1 MKNAQN
7 DQKEI
12 RSGKSFFEWS
22 LALKRRPKTYMRKSG
37 SVIKA
42 NHLILMPMALLL
54 FLGAQEQEDLMKPLL
69 LALVILL
76 PVARLAGWLVESV
89 GQPAVLGELVA
100 GMVLGNLSLVGVSEL
115 QYLKSD
121 VGLEILSGLGVI
133 LLLFEVGLDSSLG
146 DLLKVGLSSLIV
158 ATIGVILP
166 FGLGWLVSS
175 VLLAEQSPYT
185 HAFIGATL
193 CATSVGITAR
203 VLQDM
208 NKLRSREAR
217 IILGAAVIDDVLGL
231 VVLAIISGLIIGVST
246 GQSVTTT
253 SIIWLVTKVA
263 VFLAGSLALG
273 IFFVPRIV
281 RQVAKA
287 KTKGM
292 LFTFALAFCFLL
304 SYLATLIGLAAIVGA
319 FAAGLILER
328 VPFQDFLHEDER
340 SPEDM
345 LHPLSTFLV
354 PLFFLHMG
362 IKIELAS
369 LFSVQVI
376 GLALALTAVAVIGKQ
391 ACGLGVL
398 EKGLDR
404 LSIGLGMVPRGEVG
418 LIFAGVGLTL
428 KIHGERILDE
438 AAFAAIL
445 FMVVVTTLITPPLL
459 QWSFTLR
466 GK

>member
-1 MKNAQN
+1 M
-7 DQKEI
+7 
-12 RSGKSFFEWS
+12 
-22 LALKRRPKTYMRKSG
+22 YMRKGG
-37 SVIKA
+37 SVLKA
-42 NHLILMPMALLL
+42 NHMILMPMALVL

-121 VGLEILSGLGVI
+121 VGLEILSGLAVI
-133 LLLFEVGLDSSLG
+133 LLLFEVGLDSSLA

-175 VLLAEQSPYT
+175 FLLAEQSPYT

-246 GQSVTTT
+246 GQSVTAT

-404 LSIGLGMVPRGEVG
+404 LAIGLGMVPRGEVG

-428 KIHGERILDE
+428 KFHGERVLDE

-445 FMVVVTTLITPPLL
+445 FMVMVTTLITPPLL
-459 QWSFTLR
+459 QWSFTR
-466 GK
+466 SEK

>member
-1 MKNAQN
+1 
-7 DQKEI
+7 
-12 RSGKSFFEWS
+12 
-22 LALKRRPKTYMRKSG
+22 
-37 SVIKA
+37 
-42 NHLILMPMALLL
+42 
-54 FLGAQEQEDLMKPLL
+54 MKPLL

-76 PVARLAGWLVESV
+76 PVARLAGWLVERV
-89 GQPAVLGELVA
+89 GQPAVLGELLA
-100 GMVLGNLSLVGVSEL
+100 GMVLGNLSLIGVSEL

-133 LLLFEVGLDSSLG
+133 LLLFEVGLDSSLA
-146 DLLKVGLSSLIV
+146 DLLKVGLSSLLV

-175 VLLAEQSPYT
+175 LLLAGHSPYT

-208 NKLRSREAR
+208 NKLKTREAR

-231 VVLAIISGLIIGVST
+231 VVLAIISGLIIGAST
-246 GQSVTTT
+246 GQTVTVA
-253 SIIWLVTKVA
+253 SIVWLVTKVA
-263 VFLAGSLALG
+263 IFLAGSLALG
-273 IFFVPRIV
+273 IFLVPRIV

-287 KTKGM
+287 RTKGM
-292 LFTFALAFCFLL
+292 LFSFALAFCFLL

-319 FAAGLILER
+319 FAAGLILES
-328 VPFQDFLHEDER
+328 VPFQEFLHEDER

-369 LFSVQVI
+369 LFSAQVI

-428 KIHGERILDE
+428 KVHGQRILDE

-445 FMVVVTTLITPPLL
+445 FMIVVTTLIAPPLL
-459 QWSFTLR
+459 QWSFTR
-466 GK
+466 REK

>member
-1 MKNAQN
+1 MREN
-7 DQKEI
+7 
-12 RSGKSFFEWS
+12 RSG
-22 LALKRRPKTYMRKSG
+22 
-37 SVIKA
+37 
-42 NHLILMPMALLL
+42 LILMLMCLVL

-76 PVARLAGWLVESV
+76 PVARLAGWLIERV

-100 GMVLGNLSLVGVSEL
+100 GMVLGNLSLVGISEL

-121 VGLEILSGLGVI
+121 IGLEILSGLGVI
-133 LLLFEVGLDSSLG
+133 LLLFEVGLDSSLA

-166 FGLGWLVSS
+166 FGLGWLVSFF
-175 VLLAEQSPYT
+175 LLAERSPYM

-246 GQSVTTT
+246 GQSVTAA
-253 SIIWLVTKVA
+253 SIVWLVTKVA

-292 LFTFALAFCFLL
+292 LFTFALAFCFFL

-319 FAAGLILER
+319 FAAGLILEG
-328 VPFQDFLHEDER
+328 VPFQEFLHEDER

-345 LHPLSTFLV
+345 LHPLSSFLV

-369 LFSVQVI
+369 LFSAQVI
-376 GLALALTAVAVIGKQ
+376 GLALALTAVAIIGKQ

-398 EKGLDR
+398 ERRLDR

-428 KIHGERILDE
+428 KVHGEQVLDK

-445 FMVVVTTLITPPLL
+445 FMVAVTTLITPPLL
-459 QWSFTLR
+459 QWSFTR
-466 GK
+466 HRK

>member
-1 MKNAQN
+1 
-7 DQKEI
+7 
-12 RSGKSFFEWS
+12 
-22 LALKRRPKTYMRKSG
+22 MRKSG
-37 SVIKA
+37 SAIKV
-42 NHLILMPMALLL
+42 HRLILLSSVL
-54 FLGAQEQEDLMKPLL
+54 FLGAQDQEVLMKPLL

-76 PVARLAGWLVESV
+76 PVARLAGWLVERV
-89 GQPAVLGELVA
+89 GQPAVLGELLA
-100 GMVLGNLSLVGVSEL
+100 GMFLGNLSLIGISEL
-115 QYLKSD
+115 EYLKSD
-121 VGLEILSGLGVI
+121 VGLEILSALGVI
-133 LLLFEVGLDSSLG
+133 LLLFEVGLDSSLA
-146 DLLKVGLSSLIV
+146 DLLKVGLSSFLV

-175 VLLAEQSPYT
+175 LLLAGQSPYT

-203 VLQDM
+203 VLQDL
-208 NKLRSREAR
+208 NKLKTREAR

-231 VVLAIISGLIIGVST
+231 VVLAIISGLIIGSST
-246 GQSVTTT
+246 GQSVTAG
-253 SIIWLVTKVA
+253 SIVWLVTKVA

-273 IFFVPRIV
+273 IFLVPRIV

-287 KTKGM
+287 RAKGI
-292 LFTFALAFCFLL
+292 LFTFALSFCFLL
-304 SYLATLIGLAAIVGA
+304 SYLSTLIGLAAIVGA
-319 FAAGLILER
+319 FAAGLILES
-328 VPFQDFLHEDER
+328 VPFQEFLDEDER

-369 LFSVQVI
+369 LFSAQVI
-376 GLALALTAVAVIGKQ
+376 GLALALTGVAVIGKQ

-418 LIFAGVGLTL
+418 LIFAGVGLTM
-428 KIHGERILDE
+428 KVHGQRILDD

-459 QWSFTLR
+459 QWSFTR
-466 GK
+466 REK

>member
-1 MKNAQN
+1 
-7 DQKEI
+7 
-12 RSGKSFFEWS
+12 
-22 LALKRRPKTYMRKSG
+22 MRKGG
-37 SVIKA
+37 SVLKA
-42 NHLILMPMALLL
+42 NHLILMPMALVL

-121 VGLEILSGLGVI
+121 VGLEILSGLAVI
-133 LLLFEVGLDSSLG
+133 LLLFEVGLDSSLA

-175 VLLAEQSPYT
+175 FLLAEQSPYT

-246 GQSVTTT
+246 GQSVTAA

-292 LFTFALAFCFLL
+292 LFTFALVFCFLL

-328 VPFQDFLHEDER
+328 VTFQDFLHEDER

-404 LSIGLGMVPRGEVG
+404 LAIGLGMVPRGEVG

-428 KIHGERILDE
+428 KFHGERVLDE

-445 FMVVVTTLITPPLL
+445 FMVMVTTLITPPLL
-459 QWSFTLR
+459 QWSFTR
-466 GK
+466 SEK

>member
-1 MKNAQN
+1 
-7 DQKEI
+7 
-12 RSGKSFFEWS
+12 
-22 LALKRRPKTYMRKSG
+22 
-37 SVIKA
+37 
-42 NHLILMPMALLL
+42 
-54 FLGAQEQEDLMKPLL
+54 MKPLL

-76 PVARLAGWLVESV
+76 PVARLAGWLVERV

-100 GMVLGNLSLVGVSEL
+100 GMVLGNLSLVGFSES

-133 LLLFEVGLDSSLG
+133 LLLFEVGLDSSLA
-146 DLLKVGLSSLIV
+146 DLLKVGVSSLIV

-175 VLLAEQSPYT
+175 FLLPEHSPYV
-185 HAFIGATL
+185 HAFVGATL

-208 NKLRSREAR
+208 NKLKTREAR

-246 GQSVTTT
+246 GNSVTAV
-253 SIIWLVTKVA
+253 SIVWLVTKVA

-273 IFFVPRIV
+273 IVFVPRIV

-304 SYLATLIGLAAIVGA
+304 SYLSTLIGLAVIVGA
-319 FAAGLILER
+319 FAAGLILEN
-328 VPFQDFLHEDER
+328 VPFQEYLHEDER

-369 LFSVQVI
+369 LFSGPVI
-376 GLALALTAVAVIGKQ
+376 GLALALTAVAIIGKQ

-404 LSIGLGMVPRGEVG
+404 ISIGLGMVPRGEVG

-428 KIHGERILDE
+428 KVHGERVLDE

-459 QWSFTLR
+459 QWSFTR
-466 GK
+466 HEK